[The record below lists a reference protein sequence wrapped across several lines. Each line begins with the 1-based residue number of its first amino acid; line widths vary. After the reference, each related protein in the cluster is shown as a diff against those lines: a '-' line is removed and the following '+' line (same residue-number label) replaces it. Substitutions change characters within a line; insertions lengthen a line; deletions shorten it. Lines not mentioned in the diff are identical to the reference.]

1 MSLRSDAATAVLSAC
16 GVPVELVAGGG
27 RNFAGEAYRRFLHA
41 TVAPLGEL
49 VQDEL
54 RDKLDAPA
62 LSLNFDRLFAADLSG
77 RARAF
82 QSLVSGGMD
91 VERAATLAGLMEV

>member
-1 MSLRSDAATAVLSAC
+1 MRRAGGASGRGGGTSLR
-16 GVPVELVAGGG
+16 
-27 RNFAGEAYRRFLHA
+27 EAYRRFLHA

-91 VERAATLAGLMEV
+91 VERAATLGGLMEV